1 MRPHLAA
8 DQRDRNGVVSREQIS
23 LVGRLAPWRD
33 VRGRSRSVGARH
45 QKAWRVSGTGLRA
58 GSVGHVAQVLGHL
71 GARRLG
77 EDAPADDG

>member
-23 LVGRLAPWRD
+23 LVGR
-33 VRGRSRSVGARH
+33 
-45 QKAWRVSGTGLRA
+45 WRVSGTGLRA